1 MKFRNDSF
9 IEKKIYPLD
18 FAINGSNKKLVIV
31 IIYDKSIFLANN
43 S

>member
-9 IEKKIYPLD
+9 IEKKMYPLD
-18 FAINGSNKKLVIV
+18 FVINSPNKKLVIV